1 MTGATS
7 GWTEGARLD
16 RLASVLADRPLT
28 KVAVSAWTDPLA
40 RAGNW
45 VPDLVEVERSGLVTL
60 VGDDTN
66 LGY

>member
-1 MTGATS
+1 LHS
-7 GWTEGARLD
+7 GWTEGAGLD
-16 RLASVLADRPLT
+16 RLASALADRPLT

-45 VPDLVEVERSGLVTL
+45 ALDLVEVERSGLVTL